1 MTPTPSPRHPWKA
14 LAVVLAMFAAVHG
27 VRAHGGW
34 HDHGFGHVQ
43 VVDSFADV
51 DDVDDVPDVGDVED
65 VGDIPDIDIRIQ
77 DGELRIERHGHHADR
92 VDDAPAIDVFDGA
105 EWS

>member
-27 VRAHGGW
+27 VRAHTGW
-34 HDHGFGHVQ
+34 HDHGFGHVH
-43 VVDSFADV
+43 VVDSS
-51 DDVDDVPDVGDVED
+51 DDDDC
-65 VGDIPDIDIRIQ
+65 PDIDVRID
-77 DGELRIERHGHHADR
+77 DGDVHIHGDDVRIYRGDP
-92 VDDAPAIDVFDGA
+92 DDSPVIDVFDGQ